1 MLVYTAV
8 IAIVGIL
15 EIRQMVKEKLKKE
28 IILFIPLAIAAMALA
43 WVYTANPEA
52 SISRTFLSLFGIA
65 Y

>member
-1 MLVYTAV
+1 MLAFTAV

-28 IILFIPLAIAAMALA
+28 IILFVPLAVAAIALA
-43 WVYTANPEA
+43 WVYTLNPEA
-52 SISRTFLSLFGIA
+52 SISRYFLSLFGIA